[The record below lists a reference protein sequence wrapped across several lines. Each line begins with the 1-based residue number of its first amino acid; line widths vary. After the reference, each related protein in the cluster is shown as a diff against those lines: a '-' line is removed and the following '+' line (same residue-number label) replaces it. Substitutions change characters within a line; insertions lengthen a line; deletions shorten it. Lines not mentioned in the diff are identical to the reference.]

1 LRAVLVFCEGYHD
14 VVFTARSL
22 GAVAQCN
29 LVKKQIRELPSPFGP
44 SDTARKGLLATRLER
59 RDIEDLN
66 LQMAAHPPL
75 PSFDAIVEDTA
86 ADTMFMLVR
95 THGKDRVKAVQE
107 LLEELRVIFDRTLV
121 DTYKVTEYAIAF
133 LFDAN
138 SIGMVKTINCFRKR
152 YTDDFGDLS
161 RVDHGKWTT
170 TEVSPVGCFVF
181 HTESTDKT
189 GTLDDHL
196 ASMAKTEWP
205 GRYTK
210 AHTFIDDNRKES
222 DRVSRSG
229 PRRLKAVITA
239 AGQFRVPG
247 AGLTQV
253 IGCGGLPKTVFEESS
268 LSRDLVAFLKATP
281 WAG

>member
-1 LRAVLVFCEGYHD
+1 MVFCEGHHD
-14 VVFTARSL
+14 VIFTARSL
-22 GAVAQCN
+22 GVVAQCD
-29 LVKKQIRELPSPFGP
+29 LVKKHIRELPSPFGP
-44 SDTARKGLLATRLER
+44 SDTARKGLLARRLER

-75 PSFDAIVEDTA
+75 PSFDAIVEDTD
-86 ADTMFMLVR
+86 ADTMFILVR
-95 THGKDRVKAVQE
+95 THGKDRVKAVQG
-107 LLEELRVIFDRTLV
+107 LLADLRLIFDPTLV
-121 DTYKVTEYAIAF
+121 DTFDVAEYAIAF

-138 SIGMVKTINCFRKR
+138 AIGLVKTINCFRQR

-161 RVDHGKWTT
+161 GADHGKWTT

-196 ASMAKTEWP
+196 ASMARAEWP
-205 GRYTK
+205 DRYVK
-210 AHTFIDDNRKES
+210 AHAFVRDNRKES
-222 DRVSRSG
+222 DRVSGSG
-229 PRRLKAVITA
+229 ARQLKAVITA
-239 AGQFRVPG
+239 AGQFHVPG

-253 IGCGGLPKTVFEESS
+253 IGCSGLSKTVFEESS
-268 LSRDLVAFLKATP
+268 LSKDLVAFLRATP

>member
-1 LRAVLVFCEGYHD
+1 MKAVLVFCEGHHD
-14 VVFTARSL
+14 VVFAARSL
-22 GAVAQCN
+22 SVVARCS

-44 SDTARKGLLATRLER
+44 GDTARKGLLATRLER

-66 LQMAAHPPL
+66 LQVAAHPPL
-75 PSFDAIVEDTA
+75 PSFDAIVEDTVA
-86 ADTMFMLVR
+86 GTMFMLVR
-95 THGKDRVKAVQE
+95 THGKDRVKAVQG
-107 LLEELRVIFDRTLV
+107 LLADLRVIFDRTLV
-121 DTYKVTEYAIAF
+121 DTYDVAEYAIAF

-138 SIGMVKTINCFRKR
+138 AIGMVKTINCFRQR

-161 RVDHGKWTT
+161 GVDHGKWTT

-196 ASMAKTEWP
+196 ASMARAEWP
-205 GRYTK
+205 DRYVK
-210 AHTFIDDNRKES
+210 AHAFVRDNKKES

-229 PRRLKAVITA
+229 ARQSKAVITA
-239 AGQFRVPG
+239 AGQFHVPG

-253 IGCGGLPKTVFEESS
+253 IGCRGLSKTVFEESV
-268 LSRDLVAFLKATP
+268 LSKDLVAFLKATP